1 MPRITTE
8 ADAALSRIVA
18 GALAGDCETETLDFK
33 EDRSSI
39 GDTERLV
46 ADAVICFANSAG
58 GTIVLGVRDKARGP
72 EALIGTRL
80 EPGKVKQRVYELSS
94 PHITVEA
101 RFHASH
107 PTVMVI
113 SVPQSSDIHSD
124 TQGRASRR
132 INRDCLPMTPDQQ
145 ARLREERRGIDWSA
159 ESSGRS
165 INEISEEALAV
176 SRSILARFADE
187 RRKLA
192 TLSRSDLCTA
202 LGLMCKDGG
211 LNRAGDLLFCGDGG
225 VGVVYQYRVT
235 PGGEPRDVQRLTA
248 PFVTAFSR
256 VMDLVTAR
264 RISTPLNLPNGQQV
278 SIEDF
283 PQLAVREALSN
294 AVCHRDYHLDGAI
307 IVDHSPETFTVTSP
321 GPLVSGV
328 TPSNI
333 ITTTSRPRNPVLAKA
348 ARILGF
354 AEELGRGVDRMYRE
368 MIRSGRQ
375 TPVIETEFDR
385 VRVAF
390 VGGAPDTN
398 IARFVISLPEEEQ
411 DDTDTML
418 ILLRLCSTRTITA
431 ATAAPLLQKS
441 LQEAE
446 AVLRRLSTDGV
457 GLLEKTRATV
467 GRSAGT
473 YRLRGEALK
482 GLGAAVLYQRRT
494 ADEIDKKVVAHVSEY
509 GKITNRTLQNV
520 FDVDVYKARDI
531 LADLVRRNV
540 LSRVSETARGPKVEW
555 GPGTAFPGKRGA
567 QRKAA
572 RGRTNLLDEALPLWS
587 RVDPEDT

>member
-1 MPRITTE
+1 
-8 ADAALSRIVA
+8 
-18 GALAGDCETETLDFK
+18 
-33 EDRSSI
+33 
-39 GDTERLV
+39 
-46 ADAVICFANSAG
+46 
-58 GTIVLGVRDKARGP
+58 
-72 EALIGTRL
+72 
-80 EPGKVKQRVYELSS
+80 
-94 PHITVEA
+94 
-101 RFHASH
+101 
-107 PTVMVI
+107 MVI
-113 SVPQSSDIHSD
+113 SVSQSSDIHSD
-124 TQGRASRR
+124 NQGRATRR
-132 INRDCLPMTPDQQ
+132 INRGCHPMTPDQQ
-145 ARLREERRGIDWSA
+145 ARLREERRGVDWSA
-159 ESSGRS
+159 ESSGQGL
-165 INEISEEALAV
+165 NDVSEEAIVVA
-176 SRSILARFADE
+176 RSILARFGDE
-187 RRKLA
+187 RRRLA
-192 TLSRSDLCTA
+192 SLSRVDLCTA
-202 LGLMCKDGG
+202 LGLISPDGS
-211 LNRAGDLLFCGDGG
+211 LNRAGALLFCNDDGT
-225 VGVVYQYRVT
+225 GVVYQYRST
-235 PGGEPRDVQRLTA
+235 PGGEPRNVQRLPT
-248 PFVTAFSR
+248 PFVTTFSR

-264 RISTPLNLPNGQQV
+264 RVSTPLNLPNGQQI

-307 IVDHSPETFTVTSP
+307 VVDHSPETFTVTSP

-333 ITTTSRPRNPVLAKA
+333 ITTTSRPRNPALAKA

-411 DDTDTML
+411 DDTDTMI
-418 ILLRLCSTRTITA
+418 ILLRLCSLRTITA
-431 ATAAPLLQKS
+431 TTAAPLLQKS

-446 AVLRRLSTDGV
+446 AVLRRLSTDAV

-467 GRSAGT
+467 GRAAGT

-494 ADEIDKKVVAHVSEY
+494 ADEIDKKVIAHVSEY

-540 LSRVSETARGPKVEW
+540 LRRVSETARGPKVEW
-555 GPGTAFPGKRGA
+555 GPGAGFLAKRLPK
-567 QRKAA
+567 R
-572 RGRTNLLDEALPLWS
+572 RTVKRPVETEEDMLPLWKE
-587 RVDPEDT
+587 VEQQ